1 MPAPDLADLD
11 AFTEVA
17 RARSFRRAAAL
28 RGTSASGLSEAVRR
42 LESRLGVRLLNRTTR
57 SVTPTE
63 AGQRLLQRLAP
74 ALTEVTAALDAIN
87 DDRNTPTGTLRLNVP
102 VIVARAILPP
112 MIGPFLAAHPGITL
126 EIVAEDNFIDVLAA
140 GFDAGIRYDERLERD
155 MIAIPIGP
163 RTQRFAGAAS
173 PAYLRRHGHPAHPND
188 LLRHA
193 CIRHRFASGITP
205 PWEFERAG
213 QTVRIAPSGPVVAN
227 IIEVE
232 LQAAIDGLGIIFTFE
247 DFLAPALAR
256 GDLQPV
262 LQDWWQ
268 TFSGPRLYYPSRTH
282 MPAPLRAF
290 VDYAQ
295 SFHGLA
301 PLHAG

>member
-1 MPAPDLADLD
+1 
-11 AFTEVA
+11 
-17 RARSFRRAAAL
+17 
-28 RGTSASGLSEAVRR
+28 
-42 LESRLGVRLLNRTTR
+42 
-57 SVTPTE
+57 
-63 AGQRLLQRLAP
+63 
-74 ALTEVTAALDAIN
+74 
-87 DDRNTPTGTLRLNVP
+87 
-102 VIVARAILPP
+102 
-112 MIGPFLAAHPGITL
+112 
-126 EIVAEDNFIDVLAA
+126 
-140 GFDAGIRYDERLERD
+140 
-155 MIAIPIGP
+155 MIAVPIGP
-163 RTQRFAGAAS
+163 RVQRFAGAAS
-173 PAYLRRHGHPAHPND
+173 PAYLRQHGHPAHPND

-247 DFLAPALAR
+247 DFLARSLAS
-256 GDLQPV
+256 GELQPV

-290 VDYAQ
+290 VD
-295 SFHGLA
+295 FVKGKE
-301 PLHAG
+301 G

>member
-1 MPAPDLADLD
+1 MAAPDLADLD

-17 RARSFRRAAAL
+17 RARSFRGAAAL
-28 RGTSASGLSEAVRR
+28 RGASASALSEAVRR
-42 LESRLGVRLLNRTTR
+42 LESRRGVRLLNRTTR

-63 AGQRLLQRLAP
+63 AGHRLLQRLGP

-87 DDRNTPTGTLRLNVP
+87 DHRDTPIGTLRLNVP
-102 VIVARAILPP
+102 VIVARVNLPP
-112 MIGPFLAAHPGITL
+112 IIGPFLAAHPGITL
-126 EIVAEDNFIDVLAA
+126 EIVAEDSFIDVLAA

-163 RTQRFAGAAS
+163 RTQRFAGAAA
-173 PAYLRRHGHPAHPND
+173 PAYLRQHGHPTHPND

-213 QTVRIAPSGPVVAN
+213 QTVRIVPSGPVVAN

-247 DFLAPALAR
+247 DFLSASLTN
-256 GDLQPV
+256 GQLQPV

-290 VDYAQ
+290 VD
-295 SFHGLA
+295 FVKGKE
-301 PLHAG
+301 G